1 MIMTRDLVWAYSM
14 PNHLQLKEYI
24 LSSIDQYV
32 QVGECSDSITKTDF
46 FDDTFESGYPDYY
59 PYLSN
64 SLGGL
69 VDAIADKYWASSMDI
84 RKVWFQQ
91 YTTNDFHGW
100 HFHGY
105 ASISCTYMLELDDP
119 KYSTEFIDTEK
130 NEVFQLD
137 ANEGDVLIFPSYVIH
152 RSPIL
157 KSDRRKTSV
166 AFNVNLSTV
175 NLNLINPID
184 PSYNYA

>member
-1 MIMTRDLVWAYSM
+1 
-14 PNHLQLKEYI
+14 
-24 LSSIDQYV
+24 
-32 QVGECSDSITKTDF
+32 
-46 FDDTFESGYPDYY
+46 
-59 PYLSN
+59 
-64 SLGGL
+64 
-69 VDAIADKYWASSMDI
+69 
-84 RKVWFQQ
+84 
-91 YTTNDFHGW
+91 
-100 HFHGY
+100 
-105 ASISCTYMLELDDP
+105 MLELDDP

-175 NLNLINPID
+175 NLNLINPTD